1 MFQLTR
7 ERWRGFSAQG
17 STSPDFPKYLYYNF
31 FFWGS
36 IFPERYPSLPII
48 YLGNLVNS
56 IDSEVCQCNS
66 VLDFQLF
73 WPQSGVDKSTV
84 LDSLWVEN
92 LAI

>member
-1 MFQLTR
+1 MLRVLRVQI
-7 ERWRGFSAQG
+7 
-17 STSPDFPKYLYYNF
+17 SPNIFIIIFL
-31 FFWGS
+31 WGS

-56 IDSEVCQCNS
+56 IDTEVCQCNS

-73 WPQSGVDKSTV
+73 WPQSSVDKSTV